1 LSLPLKLQLR
11 VYELLACKRMTG
23 EARAVAQQRFVGAYS
38 EGRVRLLIADLE
50 KLPDMNAEDK
60 DDAWSDIE
68 DEMDKL
74 WRDLG
79 TIQ

>member
-1 LSLPLKLQLR
+1 MSLPLKLQLR
-11 VYELLACKRMTG
+11 AYELLACKRMTG

-38 EGRVRLLIADLE
+38 EGKVRVLIRELE
-50 KLPDMNAEDK
+50 SLPDMAPEEVEDIW
-60 DDAWSDIE
+60 ADIE
-68 DEMDKL
+68 FGYDKL